1 MAVTMNGTTN
11 GSSNGNGHVKPAK
24 LKVAILGCGRMSQRH
39 AHNVSRWR
47 SLKSH
52 IESLQIFHLT
62 PRASL
67 VAVADPSP
75 AAKTWVQENLDG
87 VQCVQLPAN
96 SLKFET
102 NCLTGWI

>member
-1 MAVTMNGTTN
+1 MAVTTNGTTTN

-24 LKVAILGCGRMSQRH
+24 LKVAILGCGRMGQRH

-47 SLKSH
+47 SLRNLV
-52 IESLQIFHLT
+52 ETLQIFHLT

-67 VAVADPSP
+67 VAVADISP

-87 VQCVQLPAN
+87 VQCVERSTT
-96 SLKFET
+96 SLKSET
-102 NCLTGWI
+102 V